1 MELSELKR
9 NLDSYSAKLEQLRG
23 SLDLEN
29 KETNIQEYEEMMAD
43 PQFWDNQERAQTI
56 IDQNNA
62 IKSVV
67 NNYYEVAETLEE
79 MIATYELLQEEYD
92 DEIKDDL
99 EQEVIGFQTKVDQ
112 FELQLLLDGEHD
124 ANNAILELHPGAGG
138 TESQDWTNM
147 LLRMYQRYCEQ
158 QGFKVEIVDYQAG
171 DEAGVKSVTM
181 LVKGHNAYG
190 YLKAEK
196 GVHRLV
202 RISPFDSSGR
212 RHTSFASCDVIPEF
226 NNEKIEVEI
235 NSDDIT
241 VDTFR
246 ASGAGGQHIN
256 KTESAIRI
264 THHPT
269 GIVVNNQ
276 NERSQIKNR
285 EAAMKMLK
293 AKLYQL
299 ELEQKEQELAAIRG
313 EQKDIGWGSQIRSYV
328 FHPYSMVKD
337 HRTNEETGNVNA
349 VMDGEIGPFIE
360 AYLRHQMQ

>member
-1 MELSELKR
+1 
-9 NLDSYSAKLEQLRG
+9 
-23 SLDLEN
+23 
-29 KETNIQEYEEMMAD
+29 MMAD

-92 DEIKDDL
+92 DEMKDDL

-337 HRTNEETGNVNA
+337 HRTNEETGNINA